1 MGNKGKENLFYA
13 LNHENLFPVYL
24 QFIESKAGRLEHHV
38 DTEFVILL
46 IVTMEVI
53 GVRAW

>member
-1 MGNKGKENLFYA
+1 MGNKRKENLFYA

-46 IVTMEVI
+46 IVAMEVK
-53 GVRAW
+53 GVRPW